1 MSTKDKRISFE
12 EKGKYPF
19 FTPEGYFDDLTARIM
34 KQIPEA
40 DTAISSSKV
49 IGINGTRNTESAEH
63 KIHASHT
70 LMLKNGN
77 LWKNIT
83 SIAAS
88 LILIAMVAAK
98 LIATPD
104 APKQENQENTH
115 YVSTEEYNEDLMNYA
130 MTDNMDVYCY
140 LSGGE

>member
-1 MSTKDKRISFE
+1 
-12 EKGKYPF
+12 
-19 FTPEGYFDDLTARIM
+19 M

-70 LMLKNGN
+70 LMFKNGN

-104 APKQENQENTH
+104 APKQENQAHTH

-130 MTDNMDVYCY
+130 MTNNMDVYCY

>member
-49 IGINGTRNTESAEH
+49 IGINGTRNTESAEDTRKPH
-63 KIHASHT
+63 TNAQKWQLVEKHHINCCISDSYSHGGRKTYSHARRPKTRKSGTHT
-70 LMLKNGN
+70 LCQHRR
-77 LWKNIT
+77 I
-83 SIAAS
+83 
-88 LILIAMVAAK
+88 
-98 LIATPD
+98 
-104 APKQENQENTH
+104 Q
-115 YVSTEEYNEDLMNYA
+115 
-130 MTDNMDVYCY
+130 
-140 LSGGE
+140 

>member
-49 IGINGTRNTESAEH
+49 IGINGTKTPNRQSTRYTQATHECSKMATCG
-63 KIHASHT
+63 KTSHQ
-70 LMLKNGN
+70 LLH
-77 LWKNIT
+77 L
-83 SIAAS
+83 
-88 LILIAMVAAK
+88 
-98 LIATPD
+98 
-104 APKQENQENTH
+104 
-115 YVSTEEYNEDLMNYA
+115 
-130 MTDNMDVYCY
+130 
-140 LSGGE
+140 